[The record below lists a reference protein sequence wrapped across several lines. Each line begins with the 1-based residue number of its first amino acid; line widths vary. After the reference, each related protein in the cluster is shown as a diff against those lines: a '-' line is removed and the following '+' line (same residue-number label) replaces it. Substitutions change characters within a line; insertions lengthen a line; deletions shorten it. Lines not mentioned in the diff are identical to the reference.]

1 MIFRRIAAFFSSI
14 CLLFSGLVCAGEVP
28 EHEMRT
34 VSVAAFKNGLSFVVR
49 QGTVRIVAGEGRIT
63 ASPNATF
70 GTLWLTPNDAGATLE
85 ELVAHR
91 YKAAGQ
97 QNFSA
102 IAEILQANKGR
113 VVTAVSN
120 QKEYT
125 GEFLG
130 LREPH
135 PGAPEDIGGESRGV
149 VVKALPSP
157 QVLLAGADGRLITL
171 RLHEIDRLYLPDKS
185 VLPVKQED
193 RIGLRFK
200 IKGVGDRANVTMG
213 YLEKGLGWAPSYL
226 VSLKDDQTATI
237 TMQSVVINDVEDLK
251 DADVFFVVGVPNF
264 VYADIPSPMSLQ
276 QAFGDLLRMER
287 DSVNGRRDLYSNAVL
302 GQLAGYAMNEPGA
315 SPAPGFSVGGG
326 ELVGAPEEDLF
337 LYTRTGV
344 TLARGERAAY
354 HVFSGSV
361 AYEHI
366 YEWEVPNTSR
376 VDSYG
381 NVQSGS
387 GSGSPSDKS
396 AMNSVWHSLRLKN
409 TSKFPWTSAP
419 AMVLSGTKP
428 IAQDTLT
435 YTPRGAATNLKLT
448 IATDVRAGQEEREVS
463 RQENVPRRRGYHY
476 DLVTV
481 EGTLKIKNF
490 KSKDVRL
497 AVHRAFRGTFESA
510 TDEGKAEKLAEAIQ
524 ADNPATRLT
533 WEIALKSGEERIVT
547 YRYKIW
553 VRL

>member
-1 MIFRRIAAFFSSI
+1 MQ
-14 CLLFSGLVCAGEVP
+14 
-28 EHEMRT
+28 
-34 VSVAAFKNGLSFVVR
+34 
-49 QGTVRIVAGEGRIT
+49 QGTIRIVAGEGRIA
-63 ASPNATF
+63 ASPNATL
-70 GTLWLTPNDAGATLE
+70 GTLWLTPNDPGATLD

-91 YKAAGQ
+91 YKAAEQ

-102 IAEILQANKGR
+102 IAEILMANKGR
-113 VVTAVSN
+113 VVTVVSN

-130 LREPH
+130 LRDPNRA
-135 PGAPEDIGGESRGV
+135 PPEDIAGETRGLA
-149 VVKALPSP
+149 VKVLPSP
-157 QVLLAGADGRLITL
+157 QILLAGADGKLVSL
-171 RLHEIDRLYLPDKS
+171 RLSEVERLYLPDHS

-193 RIGLRFK
+193 RVGLRFK
-200 IKGVGDRANVTMG
+200 IKGVAERANVTMG

-276 QAFGDLLRMER
+276 QTFGDLLRMER
-287 DSVNGRRDLYSNAVL
+287 DSVSGRRDLYANAVM
-302 GQLAGYAMNEPGA
+302 GQLAGYAANEPAA

-337 LYTRTGV
+337 LYTRSGV

-354 HVFSGSV
+354 HVFSGTV

-387 GSGSPSDKS
+387 SSPSDKS

-428 IAQDTLT
+428 IAQDTLL
-435 YTPRGAATNLKLT
+435 YTPRGANTNLKLT

-463 RQENVPRRRGYHY
+463 RQENVPRRHGYHY

-497 AVHRAFRGTFESA
+497 AVHRAFRGTFESS
-510 TDEGKAEKLAEAIQ
+510 TDDGKAEKMAEAIQ

-533 WEIALKSGEERIVT
+533 WEIPLKPGEEKIVT

>member
-1 MIFRRIAAFFSSI
+1 MNCRRITALFSSL
-14 CLLFSGLVCAGEVP
+14 CLLFSGLICAAEVP
-28 EHEMRT
+28 EREMRT
-34 VSVAAFKNGLSFVVR
+34 VSVAAFKNGLSFVLQ
-49 QGTVRIVAGEGRIT
+49 QGTVRIVAGEGRIA
-63 ASPNATF
+63 ASPNATL
-70 GTLWLTPNDAGATLE
+70 GTLWLTPNDPGATLD

-91 YKAAGQ
+91 YKAAEQ

-102 IAEILQANKGR
+102 IAEILLANKGR
-113 VVTAVSN
+113 VVTVVSN

-130 LREPH
+130 LREPERTT
-135 PGAPEDIGGESRGV
+135 PEDLAGETRGLA
-149 VVKALPSP
+149 VKALPSP
-157 QVLLAGADGRLITL
+157 QILLAGADGKLISL
-171 RLHEIDRLYLPDKS
+171 RLSEVERLYLPDHS

-193 RIGLRFK
+193 RVGLRFK
-200 IKGVGDRANVTMG
+200 IKGVGERANVTMG

-226 VSLKDDQTATI
+226 VSLKDDQSATI

-251 DADVFFVVGVPNF
+251 DADDFFVVGVPNF

-276 QAFGDLLRMER
+276 QAFGDLRRMER
-287 DSVNGRRDLYSNAVL
+287 DSVNGRRDLYANAVM
-302 GQLAGYAMNEPGA
+302 GQLAGYAANEPAA
-315 SPAPGFSVGGG
+315 SPAAGFSVGGG

-337 LYTRTGV
+337 LYTRSGV

-354 HVFSGSV
+354 HVFSGTV

-387 GSGSPSDKS
+387 SSPSDKS

-428 IAQDTLT
+428 IAQDTLP
-435 YTPRGAATNLKLT
+435 YTPRGANTNLKLT
-448 IATDVRAGQEEREVS
+448 IATDLRAGQEEREVS
-463 RQENVPRRRGYHY
+463 RQENVPRRQGYHY

-490 KSKDVRL
+490 KTKDVRL
-497 AVHRAFRGTFESA
+497 AVHRAFRGTFESS
-510 TDEGKAEKLAEAIQ
+510 TDDGKAEKMAEAIQ

-533 WEIALKSGEERIVT
+533 WEIPLKPGEEKIVT